1 MINQFSLKR
10 LESRSNRLSE
20 LIANDSINNQRPLI
34 LYGSG
39 SWGVYYL
46 NAMKDLFKD
55 FVFCDGNPSKWGTT
69 VEGIPVINPE
79 ELKTNYRDCHITIT
93 SLDYYDEIYQQIKEF
108 QLQERLVMALEG
120 FRDDQLKDYYNLII
134 ENCGYFSKTYD
145 ALSDELSQDIFYDRL
160 NCCISGNHE
169 YLLTLRSKTP
179 QYFDPKIISLSEE
192 EIFIDGGAY
201 TGDTVL
207 EFLKQTNGM
216 FKQIYSFEP
225 EESKYKD
232 YFEIS
237 SKYDNIQLLTCGLWS
252 KRDVLRFNAVNDGS
266 SGVSENG
273 IVEIPVISIDEL
285 LDGKPVTFIKMD
297 IEGAELEALKGA
309 QETIKK
315 YKPKLAICVYHKP
328 LDIVEIPL
336 FLKQLV
342 PEYKIYL
349 RHYNISMYETVCYA
363 VV

>member
-1 MINQFSLKR
+1 
-10 LESRSNRLSE
+10 
-20 LIANDSINNQRPLI
+20 
-34 LYGSG
+34 
-39 SWGVYYL
+39 
-46 NAMKDLFKD
+46 
-55 FVFCDGNPSKWGTT
+55 
-69 VEGIPVINPE
+69 
-79 ELKTNYRDCHITIT
+79 
-93 SLDYYDEIYQQIKEF
+93 
-108 QLQERLVMALEG
+108 
-120 FRDDQLKDYYNLII
+120 
-134 ENCGYFSKTYD
+134 
-145 ALSDELSQDIFYDRL
+145 
-160 NCCISGNHE
+160 
-169 YLLTLRSKTP
+169 
-179 QYFDPKIISLSEE
+179 
-192 EIFIDGGAY
+192 
-201 TGDTVL
+201 
-207 EFLKQTNGM
+207 M

>member
-179 QYFDPKIISLSEE
+179 QYFDPKIISLRKK
-192 EIFIDGGAY
+192 
-201 TGDTVL
+201 
-207 EFLKQTNGM
+207 FL
-216 FKQIYSFEP
+216 
-225 EESKYKD
+225 
-232 YFEIS
+232 
-237 SKYDNIQLLTCGLWS
+237 
-252 KRDVLRFNAVNDGS
+252 
-266 SGVSENG
+266 
-273 IVEIPVISIDEL
+273 
-285 LDGKPVTFIKMD
+285 
-297 IEGAELEALKGA
+297 
-309 QETIKK
+309 
-315 YKPKLAICVYHKP
+315 
-328 LDIVEIPL
+328 
-336 FLKQLV
+336 
-342 PEYKIYL
+342 
-349 RHYNISMYETVCYA
+349 
-363 VV
+363 